1 MTVSNVDLRLIVPFK
16 TFMPVVSAKT
26 RWRSLWCFLG
36 FIACLFVVA
45 QAQAQA
51 KSTTASYHVFG
62 RCHDYATALGL
73 KASLVAVTQQ
83 GRSKLAEC
91 QPSGDFD
98 VLLPTS
104 ATHLTIEMKGY
115 QPVTIPVHFTTDIP
129 PKARFNIG
137 NLTAMAK
144 IGSPPI
150 PPDKGALLALFFS
163 MPDSL
168 TIKYHLTSLT
178 KPSSHLQATIAY
190 KSPISRSFPIAPD
203 DYITTIS
210 TLDNRLFLS
219 EKMTVRP
226 GATFKAVKA
235 MKPAEVS
242 TLNEAAPNT
251 YTATE
256 LALSINILYFDQS
269 SHILRP
275 GVKVALDSLAHR
287 LVKQPNLVATVTGYT
302 DNVGKRELNLVLAEY
317 RAKAVEN
324 YLKERGVPANQI
336 KASWEGPDTK
346 ASAEASEA
354 VKTISRRVVIQ
365 LSPR

>member
-1 MTVSNVDLRLIVPFK
+1 MTVSNVDLRLIMSFQAFIP
-16 TFMPVVSAKT
+16 MARAKR

-36 FIACLFVVA
+36 IITCTCVVT
-45 QAQAQA
+45 QAQKTT
-51 KSTTASYHVFG
+51 KSATASYHVFG

-73 KASLVAVTQQ
+73 KASLFAVTQQ
-83 GRSKLAEC
+83 GRSKLMEC

-98 VLLPTS
+98 VLLSPS
-104 ATHLTIEMKGY
+104 ATHLIIEMKGY
-115 QPVTIPVHFTTDIP
+115 QTLTIPVHFTTDIP

-137 NLTAMAK
+137 NLTAMARLN
-144 IGSPPI
+144 SQPI
-150 PPDKGALLALFFS
+150 PPDKGGLLALFFS

-168 TIKYHLTSLT
+168 TIKYRLNSLT
-178 KPSSHLQATIAY
+178 KPSSHLQATIVY

-203 DYITTIS
+203 DYTTTLS
-210 TLDNRLFLS
+210 TIDNRLLLS

-226 GATFKAVKA
+226 GVTFKAVQVI
-235 MKPAEVS
+235 KPAEVS
-242 TLNEAAPNT
+242 TLNEAAPI
-251 YTATE
+251 YTAPE
-256 LALSINILYFDQS
+256 LTLSINILYFDQS
-269 SHILRP
+269 SHKLRP
-275 GVKVALDSLAHR
+275 GVKVALDSLAHL

-324 YLKERGVPANQI
+324 YLKEHGVPTSQI
-336 KASWEGPDTK
+336 KANWEGPDTK
-346 ASAEASEA
+346 ALSEASET